1 MANEMAPTQYRFI
14 INPTAGK
21 HRSDLTELAIEKRF
35 AGLGPHR
42 YEIHR
47 TERPGHATEIAR
59 TIAERDG
66 ASAVIFACGGDGTV
80 NEVVNGIAGTGAVLA
95 VLPCGT
101 GNDFVRSVYGIRT
114 PDEILEKLGTESI
127 RAIDAARFNDR
138 LFVNVA
144 SLGFDTIVGLKAK
157 AMVAKAPW
165 IGGVSYLLAAIA
177 GLSGKHHFPM
187 ELDLEV
193 QSKDGETE
201 RVLRR
206 EPFTLMAVCN
216 GGYYGGGF
224 HPAPQADA
232 ADGWLDLCV
241 VRKLGAFRILA
252 LIPKYAGG
260 THAGNPAVT
269 MYKVRRG
276 TIRRVD
282 EPLAVNCDGE
292 SSYEDAI
299 GFEVLPGAIRL
310 AVF

>member
-1 MANEMAPTQYRFI
+1 MANETAPTLYRFI

-35 AGLGPHR
+35 AALGAHR

-59 TIAERDG
+59 AIGERDG
-66 ASAVIFACGGDGTV
+66 SSAVIFACGGDGTV
-80 NEVVNGIAGTGAVLA
+80 NEVVNGLAGTGAVLG

-101 GNDFVRSVYGIRT
+101 GNDFVRTVYGMRD
-114 PDEILEKLGTESI
+114 PVAILDRLGSESY
-127 RAIDAARFNDR
+127 RSVDAARFNDR

-165 IGGVSYLLAAIA
+165 IGGVSYLFAAIA

-193 QSKDGETE
+193 QSKDGATE
-201 RVLRR
+201 RVLRK
-206 EPFTLMAVCN
+206 ESFTLMAVCN
-216 GGYYGGGF
+216 GAYYGGGF
-224 HPAPQADA
+224 HPAPEADA
-232 ADGWLDLCV
+232 SDGLLDLCV
-241 VRKLGAFRILA
+241 VRKLGVFRILA

-260 THAGNPAVT
+260 THMGNPAVS
-269 MYKVRRG
+269 MYKVRKG

-292 SSYEDAI
+292 SSYEDSI